1 MGCPTTWQGET
12 DKFFVIQSLDQFRTG
27 LKGTSIIKYYSLQIF
42 LLYNP
47 LSFTSASL
55 STAASDRWLESWGA
69 MGDDGDDDYDDGF
82 GDENTQESLGRLGP
96 SPSWPSH
103 KDFHRGTESWGKLR
117 TLCQTAIDCS
127 NICF

>member
-1 MGCPTTWQGET
+1 M
-12 DKFFVIQSLDQFRTG
+12 DQFRRG
-27 LKGTSIIKYYSLQIF
+27 LEGNKHYQTLFSADF
-42 LLYNP
+42 PANP
-47 LSFTSASL
+47 LRFNSATL
-55 STAASDRWLESWGA
+55 TSTAASDRWLESWGA

-117 TLCQTAIDCS
+117 TVCQTAIDFS
-127 NICF
+127 NIFLNIYITSFNYKWESVIVMI